1 MSGVMNR
8 RIVAPTGSEE
18 PMYYYIGTHFGSS
31 DHEVF
36 NDWGVGIPGVV
47 MNTWPDQWYHTSED
61 RPDKIDPT
69 QMKRAVIIT
78 AAAAYT
84 IAAADDAAAGRI
96 AAEIVS
102 NASARI
108 GHQLARGLEEMRRAD
123 TAAFPAMYKLV
134 RGYIEASAR
143 NERATVGS
151 VLQLA
156 GDKAGFGAYLAELQ
170 ASVTGLETAHLRTM
184 DQSMRRQAAA
194 LGLKPVDLKLSEAE
208 KKAAALIPKPL
219 PKIKEAGFQGY
230 QAAIQE
236 ARKALGTA
244 APDRAVGRNSSEI
257 QLLCNGKN
265 SAMDIKKMLDTQ
277 FRQETPLET
286 VVGLLEVLKKAGLV
300 AF

>member
-1 MSGVMNR
+1 
-8 RIVAPTGSEE
+8 
-18 PMYYYIGTHFGSS
+18 
-31 DHEVF
+31 
-36 NDWGVGIPGVV
+36 

-61 RPDKIDPT
+61 RPDKLDPT

-84 IAAADDAAAGRI
+84 IASADDASAGRI

-102 NASARI
+102 NASSRI

-123 TAAFPAMYKLV
+123 AAAFPTTYKRV
-134 RGYIEASAR
+134 RGYVEASAR
-143 NERATVGS
+143 NERATLGS
-151 VLQLA
+151 ILQLVR
-156 GDKAGFGAYLAELQ
+156 DKEGFGRYLAELQ

-194 LGLKPVDLKLSEAE
+194 LGLKPVDLKLSEAG
-208 KKAAALIPKPL
+208 KRAAALVPRPL
-219 PKIKEAGFQGY
+219 PKIKADGFQGY

-244 APDRAVGRNSSEI
+244 APDRSASRNASEI
-257 QLLCNGKN
+257 QLLCDGKN
-265 SAMDIKKMLDTQ
+265 SALDIKKMLDTQ
-277 FRQETPLET
+277 NRRETALESIM
-286 VVGLLEVLKKAGLV
+286 GHLEVLKKAGLV